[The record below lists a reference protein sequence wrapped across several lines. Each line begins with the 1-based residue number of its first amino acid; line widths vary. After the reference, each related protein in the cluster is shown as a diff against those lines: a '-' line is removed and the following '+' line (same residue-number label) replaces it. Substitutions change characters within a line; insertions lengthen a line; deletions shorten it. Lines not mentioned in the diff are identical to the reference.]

1 MTLAPS
7 HHYWRSPWVALAAAA
22 LLAAPSPAAA
32 GLLGP
37 MLQLVRPQIEHR
49 LAKVCVE
56 AAAGGN
62 PDLELTL
69 VKPCRQLARPTSQCL
84 VEETDRT
91 GRGLGVITELLAGR
105 FGDDSEVVVKRC
117 LARLFGLP
125 ADSLNDV
132 PLRALARRFGTP
144 TATDPCLRA
153 PAPGHLEPSV
163 ATPHP
168 SPTWGDGVQGL
179 GWS

>member
-1 MTLAPS
+1 MTLAPFP
-7 HHYWRSPWVALAAAA
+7 RLLLTPLVALATAA
-22 LLAAPSPAAA
+22 LMGAPAPAAA
-32 GLLGP
+32 SLLGP
-37 MLQLVRPQIEHR
+37 MLQLLRPQIENR

-62 PDLELTL
+62 QDLERTL
-69 VKPCRQLARPTSQCL
+69 VRPCRQLARPTSQCL

-132 PLRALARRFGTP
+132 PLRALARRFGNANSNP
-144 TATDPCLRA
+144 PQ
-153 PAPGHLEPSV
+153 PAG
-163 ATPHP
+163 P
-168 SPTWGDGVQGL
+168 SPGNP
-179 GWS
+179 

>member
-1 MTLAPS
+1 MALAPFPR
-7 HHYWRSPWVALAAAA
+7 WRRPPWVALAAAA

-32 GLLGP
+32 GLLMP

-62 PDLELTL
+62 PDLERTL
-69 VKPCRQLARPTSQCL
+69 VRPCRQLARPTSQCL
-84 VEETDRT
+84 IEETDRT
-91 GRGLGVITELLAGR
+91 GRGLGVVTELLAGR

-125 ADSLNDV
+125 ADSLNEV
-132 PLRALARRFGTP
+132 PLRALARRFGNANSNRP
-144 TATDPCLRA
+144 L
-153 PAPGHLEPSV
+153 PAG
-163 ATPHP
+163 P
-168 SPTWGDGVQGL
+168 SPGEP
-179 GWS
+179 

>member
-7 HHYWRSPWVALAAAA
+7 HRYLLSAWVALAAAA

-37 MLQLVRPQIEHR
+37 MLQLVRPQIERR

-62 PDLELTL
+62 PDLERTL
-69 VKPCRQLARPTSQCL
+69 VQPCRQLARPTSQCL

-132 PLRALARRFGTP
+132 PLRALARRFGNANSYRP
-144 TATDPCLRA
+144 LPE
-153 PAPGHLEPSV
+153 G
-163 ATPHP
+163 P
-168 SPTWGDGVQGL
+168 SPGTP
-179 GWS
+179 

>member
-1 MTLAPS
+1 LTLAPS
-7 HHYWRSPWVALAAAA
+7 HRYWLSAWVALAAAA

-37 MLQLVRPQIEHR
+37 MLQLVRPQIERR

-62 PDLELTL
+62 PDLERTL
-69 VKPCRQLARPTSQCL
+69 VQPCRQLARPTSQCL

-91 GRGLGVITELLAGR
+91 GLGVITELLAGR

-132 PLRALARRFGTP
+132 PLRALARRFGSANSNP
-144 TATDPCLRA
+144 PL
-153 PAPGHLEPSV
+153 PEG
-163 ATPHP
+163 P
-168 SPTWGDGVQGL
+168 SPGTP
-179 GWS
+179 

>member
-1 MTLAPS
+1 MALAPFS
-7 HHYWRSPWVALAAAA
+7 RWRRPPWVALAAAA
-22 LLAAPSPAAA
+22 LLASPSPAAA
-32 GLLGP
+32 GLLMP

-62 PDLELTL
+62 TDLERTL
-69 VKPCRQLARPTSQCL
+69 VQPCRQLARPTSQCL

-91 GRGLGVITELLAGR
+91 GRGLGVVTELLAGR

-125 ADSLNDV
+125 ADSLNQV
-132 PLRALARRFGTP
+132 PLRALAKRFGS
-144 TATDPCLRA
+144 ANSNQA
-153 PAPGHLEPSV
+153 PPAG
-163 ATPHP
+163 P
-168 SPTWGDGVQGL
+168 SPGAP
-179 GWS
+179 

>member
-1 MTLAPS
+1 MTLTPS
-7 HHYWRSPWVALAAAA
+7 HPYWRSAWVTLAVAA
-22 LLAAPSPAAA
+22 LLAAPYPAAA

-37 MLQLVRPQIEHR
+37 MLQLVRPRIEHR

-56 AAAGGN
+56 GAAGGN
-62 PDLELTL
+62 PDLERTL

-132 PLRALARRFGTP
+132 PLRALARRFGNANSYRP
-144 TATDPCLRA
+144 LPE
-153 PAPGHLEPSV
+153 G
-163 ATPHP
+163 P
-168 SPTWGDGVQGL
+168 SPGAP
-179 GWS
+179 

>member
-1 MTLAPS
+1 LTLAPS
-7 HHYWRSPWVALAAAA
+7 HRYWLSAWVALAAAA

-37 MLQLVRPQIEHR
+37 MLQLVRPQIERR

-56 AAAGGN
+56 AAAGGI
-62 PDLELTL
+62 PDLERTL
-69 VKPCRQLARPTSQCL
+69 VQPCRQLARPTSQCL
-84 VEETDRT
+84 VEET
-91 GRGLGVITELLAGR
+91 GR

-132 PLRALARRFGTP
+132 PLRALARRFGSANSNRP
-144 TATDPCLRA
+144 LPE
-153 PAPGHLEPSV
+153 G
-163 ATPHP
+163 P
-168 SPTWGDGVQGL
+168 SPGTP
-179 GWS
+179 